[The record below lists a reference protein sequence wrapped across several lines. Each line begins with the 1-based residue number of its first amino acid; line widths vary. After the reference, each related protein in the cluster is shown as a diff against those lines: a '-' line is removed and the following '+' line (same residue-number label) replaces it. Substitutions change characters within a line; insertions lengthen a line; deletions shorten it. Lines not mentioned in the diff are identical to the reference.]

1 MSANEQVSGETRIAL
16 AALLHIIRLMGAEL
30 VAGQHRDD
38 VELLVKAIETKLK
51 TLQPPEKTLETDF
64 VKGIELAHGL
74 VRQIFDDLRDKSE
87 RALLRDQLLAAPT
100 SQIH

>member
-1 MSANEQVSGETRIAL
+1 MSANEQLSAETRTAL

-38 VELLVKAIETKLK
+38 VELLVKAIKTKLNA
-51 TLQPPEKTLETDF
+51 LQAPENTSETDF
-64 VKGIELAHGL
+64 VKGIEMAHGL
-74 VRQIFDDLRDKSE
+74 VRQIFDELREKSE

-100 SQIH
+100 SQ